1 MFRMD
6 KDTEITGETLKEFI
20 EQHEMQ
26 KLRYL
31 ELYNQY
37 LSRPPILAEPPKEE
51 AWKPD
56 NRLVAN
62 YGKYIVDT
70 FNGFFNGIPMRPS
83 HDNESVDDIIQ
94 GFWNANN
101 MDNTLNEL
109 AKSTSIYG
117 RAYLFLFQN
126 EESKT
131 EVAYNDPLD
140 MFVIYSDEIR
150 PRSLYG
156 VRYTVDENGYKGQLF
171 TDIEARDFTLDG
183 DSLSLTESHS
193 LFYGRVPMIEF
204 VENEERQSLIEPV
217 ETLINGFNN
226 VLSEKN
232 NDVSYFSD
240 AYLAVLGALLDDD
253 SIRNLKDNRIINLA
267 GDNAEK
273 VVVEFLEKPDAD
285 QTQENF
291 LDRTERL
298 IYQLSQVANIDDTT
312 FGTAGNSS
320 GVALEFKLQP
330 MKNLASNKERKFQQ
344 GLQTL
349 FSMVFNVVTNVPG
362 NLSDEYLDIQY
373 NWSRNLPANNAD
385 EANVVRSLDGIVSHR
400 TQLDMLSAVSDSQRE
415 LDRIEEENAPLEQ
428 YDFEK
433 LGEENG

>member
-1 MFRMD
+1 MD
-6 KDTEITGETLKEFI
+6 RDTKITGEILEGFI
-20 EQHEMQ
+20 QQHETQ

-37 LSRPPILAEPPKEE
+37 LSRPPILDEPPKEE

-56 NRLVAN
+56 NRLVGN
-62 YGKYIVDT
+62 FGKYLVDT

-83 HDNESVDDIIQ
+83 HDNEHVDEIIQ
-94 GFWNANN
+94 DFWNANN

-156 VRYTVDENGYKGQLF
+156 VRYTIDEDNYKGQLF
-171 TDIEARDFTLDG
+171 TDTEAYDFTLDG

-193 LFYGRVPMIEF
+193 LFYGRVPIIEF

-312 FGTAGNSS
+312 FGTVGNSS

-362 NLSDEYLDIQY
+362 NLSDEYRDIQY
-373 NWSRNLPANNAD
+373 NWSRNLPANN
-385 EANVVRSLDGIVSHR
+385 EAEMQVVRGLDGIVSHR

-415 LDRIEEENAPLEQ
+415 LELIEEENAPLEQ
-428 YDFEK
+428 YDFEMSD
-433 LGEENG
+433 

>member
-1 MFRMD
+1 MD

-20 EQHEMQ
+20 EQHEAQ

-37 LSRPPILAEPPKEE
+37 LSRPPILDEPPKEE

-56 NRLVAN
+56 NRLVGN
-62 YGKYIVDT
+62 FGKYLVDT
-70 FNGFFNGIPMRPS
+70 FNGFFNGIPMKPS
-83 HDNESVDDIIQ
+83 HDNEHVNEIIQ
-94 GFWNANN
+94 DFWNANN
-101 MDNTLNEL
+101 MDNTMNEL

-150 PRSLYG
+150 PHSLYG
-156 VRYTVDENGYKGQLF
+156 VRYTVDEDGYKGQLF
-171 TDIEARDFTLDG
+171 SDSEAYDFTLDG

-240 AYLAVLGALLDDD
+240 AYLAVLGALLDDE

-273 VVVEFLEKPDAD
+273 VTVEFLEKPDAD

-362 NLSDEYLDIQY
+362 NLSDEYRNIQY
-373 NWSRNLPANNAD
+373 NWSRNLPANN
-385 EANVVRSLDGIVSHR
+385 EAEMQVVRGLDGIVSHR

-415 LDRIEEENAPLEQ
+415 LERIEEENAPLEQ
-428 YDFEK
+428 YDFEMS
-433 LGEENG
+433 E

>member
-1 MFRMD
+1 MD
-6 KDTEITGETLKEFI
+6 KDTEITGEILKDFI
-20 EQHEMQ
+20 EQHEAQ

-56 NRLVAN
+56 NRLVGN
-62 YGKYIVDT
+62 FGKYLVDT

-83 HDNESVDDIIQ
+83 HDNEHVDEIIQ
-94 GFWNANN
+94 DFWNANN

-150 PRSLYG
+150 PRALYG
-156 VRYTVDENGYKGQLF
+156 VRPIASEDGYKGQLF
-171 TDIEARDFTLDG
+171 SSSEAYEFALNG
-183 DSLSLTESHS
+183 DDLSLVDSDT
-193 LFYGRVPMIEF
+193 FKDGFVPYGRVPIIEF

-240 AYLAVLGALLDDD
+240 AYLSILGALLDDD

-267 GDNAEK
+267 GDNVEK
-273 VVVEFLEKPDAD
+273 VTVEFLEKPDAD

-349 FSMVFNVVTNVPG
+349 FGMVFNVVTNVPG
-362 NLSDEYLDIQY
+362 NLSDEYRNIQY
-373 NWSRNLPANNAD
+373 NWSRNLPANS
-385 EANVVRSLDGIVSHR
+385 EAEMQVVRGLDGIVSHR

-415 LDRIEEENAPLEQ
+415 LERIEEENAPLEQ
-428 YDFEK
+428 YDFEMS
-433 LGEENG
+433 E

>member
-1 MFRMD
+1 
-6 KDTEITGETLKEFI
+6 
-20 EQHEMQ
+20 
-26 KLRYL
+26 
-31 ELYNQY
+31 
-37 LSRPPILAEPPKEE
+37 
-51 AWKPD
+51 
-56 NRLVAN
+56 
-62 YGKYIVDT
+62 
-70 FNGFFNGIPMRPS
+70 
-83 HDNESVDDIIQ
+83 
-94 GFWNANN
+94 
-101 MDNTLNEL
+101 
-109 AKSTSIYG
+109 
-117 RAYLFLFQN
+117 
-126 EESKT
+126 
-131 EVAYNDPLD
+131 
-140 MFVIYSDEIR
+140 
-150 PRSLYG
+150 
-156 VRYTVDENGYKGQLF
+156 
-171 TDIEARDFTLDG
+171 
-183 DSLSLTESHS
+183 
-193 LFYGRVPMIEF
+193 MIEF
-204 VENEERQSLIEPV
+204 IENEERQSLIEPV
-217 ETLINGFNN
+217 ESLINGFNN

-240 AYLAVLGALLDDD
+240 AYLSVLGALLDDD

-349 FSMVFNVVTNVPG
+349 FGMVFNVVTNVPG
-362 NLSDEYLDIQY
+362 NLSDEYRDIQY

-385 EANVVRSLDGIVSHR
+385 EANVVRSLDGIISHK

-415 LDRIEEENAPLEQ
+415 LERIEEENAPLPQ
-428 YDFEK
+428 YDFEMSEIDD
-433 LGEENG
+433 G

>member
-1 MFRMD
+1 MD

-56 NRLVAN
+56 NRLVGN
-62 YGKYIVDT
+62 FGKYLVDT

-83 HDNESVDDIIQ
+83 HDDERVDEIIQ
-94 GFWNANN
+94 DFWNANN
-101 MDNTLNEL
+101 MDNTMNEL

-156 VRYTVDENGYKGQLF
+156 VRYTIDEDNYKGQLF
-171 TDIEARDFTLDG
+171 TDTEAYDFTLDG

-193 LFYGRVPMIEF
+193 LFYGRVPIIEF

-240 AYLAVLGALLDDD
+240 AYLAILGALLDDD
-253 SIRNLKDNRIINLA
+253 SLRNLKDNRIINLA

-362 NLSDEYLDIQY
+362 NLSDEHRDIQY
-373 NWSRNLPANNAD
+373 NWSRNLPANL
-385 EANVVRSLDGIVSHR
+385 EAEMNVIRGMDGIISHR
-400 TQLDMLSAVSDSQRE
+400 KQLEMFSAVDNAQAE
-415 LDRIEEENAPLEQ
+415 QEQIEKENEPKPM

-433 LGEENG
+433 

>member
-6 KDTEITGETLKEFI
+6 KDTEITGEILKDFI
-20 EQHEMQ
+20 EQHGAQ

-31 ELYNQY
+31 ELRDQY
-37 LSRPPILAEPPKEE
+37 LSRPPILDEPPKEE

-56 NRLVAN
+56 NRLVGN
-62 YGKYIVDT
+62 FGKYLVDT

-83 HDNESVDDIIQ
+83 HDNEHVDEIIQ
-94 GFWNANN
+94 DFWNANN
-101 MDNTLNEL
+101 MDNTMNEL

-126 EESKT
+126 EDSKT
-131 EVAYNDPLD
+131 EVAYNNPLD

-156 VRYTVDENGYKGQLF
+156 VRYTVDEDGYKGQLF
-171 TDIEARDFTLDG
+171 SDTEAYDFTLDG
-183 DSLSLTESHS
+183 DSLSMTDSS
-193 LFYGRVPMIEF
+193 TFKDGFVPYGRVPIIEF

-217 ETLINGFNN
+217 ESLINGFNN

-240 AYLAVLGALLDDD
+240 AYLAILGALLDDD

-291 LDRTERL
+291 
-298 IYQLSQVANIDDTT
+298 S
-312 FGTAGNSS
+312 
-320 GVALEFKLQP
+320 
-330 MKNLASNKERKFQQ
+330 
-344 GLQTL
+344 TL
-349 FSMVFNVVTNVPG
+349 
-362 NLSDEYLDIQY
+362 
-373 NWSRNLPANNAD
+373 R
-385 EANVVRSLDGIVSHR
+385 
-400 TQLDMLSAVSDSQRE
+400 
-415 LDRIEEENAPLEQ
+415 
-428 YDFEK
+428 
-433 LGEENG
+433 

>member
-1 MFRMD
+1 MD
-6 KDTEITGETLKEFI
+6 KDTEITGEILKDFI
-20 EQHEMQ
+20 EQHEAQ

-56 NRLVAN
+56 NRLVGN
-62 YGKYIVDT
+62 FGKYLVDT

-83 HDNESVDDIIQ
+83 HDNEHVDEIIQ
-94 GFWNANN
+94 DFWNANN
-101 MDNTLNEL
+101 MDNTMNEL

-126 EESKT
+126 EDSKT

-156 VRYTVDENGYKGQLF
+156 VRYTKDEDSYKGQLF
-171 TDIEARDFTLDG
+171 TDTEAYDFTLKG
-183 DSLSLTESHS
+183 DSLSLIESHS
-193 LFYGRVPMIEF
+193 LFYGRVPIIEF

-362 NLSDEYLDIQY
+362 NLSDEYRNIQY
-373 NWSRNLPANNAD
+373 NWSRNLPANN
-385 EANVVRSLDGIVSHR
+385 EAEMQVVRGLDGIVSHR

-415 LDRIEEENAPLEQ
+415 LERIEEENAPLEQ
-428 YDFEK
+428 YDFEMS
-433 LGEENG
+433 E

>member
-1 MFRMD
+1 MD
-6 KDTEITGETLKEFI
+6 KDTEITGEILEDFI
-20 EQHEMQ
+20 QQHEMQ
-26 KLRYL
+26 KVRYL

-37 LSRPPILAEPPKEE
+37 LSRPPILDEPPKEE

-56 NRLVAN
+56 NRLVGN
-62 YGKYIVDT
+62 FGKYLVDT

-83 HDNESVDDIIQ
+83 HDNDSVDEIIQ
-94 GFWNANN
+94 DFWNANN
-101 MDNTLNEL
+101 MDNTMNEL

-150 PRSLYG
+150 PHSLYG
-156 VRYTVDENGYKGQLF
+156 VRYTKDEDNYKGQLF
-171 TDIEARDFTLDG
+171 TDTEAYDFTLDG

-204 VENEERQSLIEPV
+204 IENEERQSLIEPV
-217 ETLINGFNN
+217 ESLINGFNN

-312 FGTAGNSS
+312 FGSSGNSS

-349 FSMVFNVVTNVPG
+349 FGMVFNVVTNVPG
-362 NLSDEYLDIQY
+362 NLSDEYRDIQY
-373 NWSRNLPANNAD
+373 NWSRNLPANS
-385 EANVVRSLDGIVSHR
+385 EAEMQVVRGLDGIVSHK
-400 TQLDMLSAVSDSQRE
+400 TQLDMLSAVSDSTAE
-415 LDRIEEENAPLEQ
+415 LERIEEENAPLEQ
-428 YDFEK
+428 YDFEMSD
-433 LGEENG
+433 

>member
-1 MFRMD
+1 MN
-6 KDTEITGETLKEFI
+6 KDLKMTGEVLAEFI
-20 EQHEMQ
+20 QKHEV
-26 KLRYL
+26 KKVRYM

-37 LSRPPILAEPPKEE
+37 LSKPPILDEPAKEE
-51 AWKPD
+51 EWKPD
-56 NRLVAN
+56 NRLVGN
-62 YGKYIVDT
+62 FGRYLVDT

-83 HDNESVDDIIQ
+83 HDDKLVNEIVQD
-94 GFWNANN
+94 FWKANN
-101 MDNTLNEL
+101 MDDTMNEL

-140 MFVIYSDEIR
+140 MFVIYSDEVR

-156 VRYTVDENGYKGQLF
+156 VRYAVDEDNKYKGQLF
-171 TDIEARDFTLDG
+171 SDSEAYDFVLDG
-183 DSLSLTESHS
+183 DSLSMTDSS
-193 LFYGRVPMIEF
+193 TFTDNFIPYGRVPMIEF
-204 VENEERQSLIEPV
+204 IENEERQSLIEPV
-217 ETLINGFNN
+217 ESLINGFNN

-240 AYLAVLGALLDDD
+240 AYLAILGALLDDD

-267 GDNAEK
+267 GENAEK
-273 VVVEFLEKPDAD
+273 VTVEFLEKPDAD

-312 FGTAGNSS
+312 FGSAGNNS

-330 MKNLASNKERKFQQ
+330 MKNLASNKERKFQR

-349 FSMVFNVVTNVPG
+349 FSMVFNVITNVPN
-362 NLSDEYLDIQY
+362 NLSSEYLDIQY

-385 EANVVRSLDGIVSHR
+385 EASVVRSLDGIVSHK
-400 TQLDMLSAVSDSQRE
+400 TQLDMLSAIQDSQKE
-415 LDRIEEENAPLEQ
+415 LDRIEEENKPLDQ

-433 LGEENG
+433 SE

>member
-1 MFRMD
+1 MD
-6 KDTEITGETLKEFI
+6 KDTEITGEILEDFI
-20 EQHEMQ
+20 QQHEMQ
-26 KLRYL
+26 KVRYL

-37 LSRPPILAEPPKEE
+37 LSRPPILDEPPKEE

-56 NRLVAN
+56 NRLVGN
-62 YGKYIVDT
+62 FGKYLVDT

-83 HDNESVDDIIQ
+83 HDDERVDEIIQ
-94 GFWNANN
+94 DFWNTNS
-101 MDNTLNEL
+101 MDNTMNEL

-156 VRYTVDENGYKGQLF
+156 VRYTVDEDGYKGQLF
-171 TDIEARDFTLDG
+171 SDSETYDFTLDG

-193 LFYGRVPMIEF
+193 LFYGRVPIIEF

-240 AYLAVLGALLDDD
+240 AYLSILGALLDDD

-273 VVVEFLEKPDAD
+273 VTVEFLEKPDAD

-362 NLSDEYLDIQY
+362 NLSDEYRDIQY
-373 NWSRNLPANNAD
+373 NWSRNLPANS
-385 EANVVRSLDGIVSHR
+385 EAEMQVVRGLDGIISHK

-415 LDRIEEENAPLEQ
+415 LELIEEENAPLGQ
-428 YDFEK
+428 YDFEMSD
-433 LGEENG
+433 

>member
-1 MFRMD
+1 MD
-6 KDTEITGETLKEFI
+6 KDTEITGEILEGFI
-20 EQHEMQ
+20 QQHEMQ
-26 KLRYL
+26 KVRYL

-56 NRLVAN
+56 NRLVGN
-62 YGKYIVDT
+62 FGKYLVDT

-83 HDNESVDDIIQ
+83 HDDDSVDEIIQ
-94 GFWNANN
+94 DFWNANN
-101 MDNTLNEL
+101 MDNTMNEL

-171 TDIEARDFTLDG
+171 SDSEAYDFTLDG

-193 LFYGRVPMIEF
+193 LFYGRVPMVEF

-312 FGTAGNSS
+312 FGTVGSSS

-349 FSMVFNVVTNVPG
+349 FGMVFNVVTNVPG
-362 NLSDEYLDIQY
+362 NLSDEYRNIQY
-373 NWSRNLPANNAD
+373 NWSRNLPANS
-385 EANVVRSLDGIVSHR
+385 EAEMQVVRGLDGIVSHR

-415 LDRIEEENAPLEQ
+415 LELIEEENAPLEQ
-428 YDFEK
+428 YDFEMS
-433 LGEENG
+433 E

>member
-1 MFRMD
+1 MD
-6 KDTEITGETLKEFI
+6 KDVEITGEILKDFI

-37 LSRPPILAEPPKEE
+37 LSQPPILAEPPKEE

-56 NRLVAN
+56 NRLVGN
-62 YGKYIVDT
+62 FGKYLVDT

-83 HDNESVDDIIQ
+83 HDNDSVNDIIQ
-94 GFWNANN
+94 DFWNANN
-101 MDNTLNEL
+101 MDNTMNEL

-156 VRYTVDENGYKGQLF
+156 VRYTIDEDNYKGQLF
-171 TDIEARDFTLDG
+171 TDTEAYDFTLDG

-204 VENEERQSLIEPV
+204 IENEERQSLIEPV
-217 ETLINGFNN
+217 ESLINGFNN

-240 AYLAVLGALLDDD
+240 AYLSILGALLDDD
-253 SIRNLKDNRIINLA
+253 SIKNLKDNRIINLA

-273 VVVEFLEKPDAD
+273 VTVEFLEKPDAD

-362 NLSDEYLDIQY
+362 NLSDEYRNIQY
-373 NWSRNLPANNAD
+373 NCSRNLPANN
-385 EANVVRSLDGIVSHR
+385 EAEMQVVRGLDGIVSHR
-400 TQLDMLSAVSDSQRE
+400 TQLDMLSAVSDSTAE
-415 LDRIEEENAPLEQ
+415 LERIEEENAPLEQ
-428 YDFEK
+428 YDFEMSDN
-433 LGEENG
+433 NG

>member
-1 MFRMD
+1 MD
-6 KDTEITGETLKEFI
+6 KDTEITGEILEGFI
-20 EQHEMQ
+20 QQHEMQ

-37 LSRPPILAEPPKEE
+37 LSRPPILDEPPKEE

-56 NRLVAN
+56 NRLVGN
-62 YGKYIVDT
+62 FGKYLVDT
-70 FNGFFNGIPMRPS
+70 FNGFFNGIPMKPS
-83 HDNESVDDIIQ
+83 HDDKNVDEIIQ
-94 GFWNANN
+94 DFWNANN
-101 MDNTLNEL
+101 MDNTMNEL

-156 VRYTVDENGYKGQLF
+156 VRYTVDEDGYKGQLF
-171 TDIEARDFTLDG
+171 SDSEAYDFTLDG

-204 VENEERQSLIEPV
+204 IENEERQSLIEPV
-217 ETLINGFNN
+217 ESLINGFNN

-240 AYLAVLGALLDDD
+240 AYLSILGALLDDD

-273 VVVEFLEKPDAD
+273 VTVEFLEKPDAD

-291 LDRTERL
+291 LNRTERL

-349 FSMVFNVVTNVPG
+349 FGMVFNVVTNVPG
-362 NLSDEYLDIQY
+362 NLSDEYRNIQY
-373 NWSRNLPANNAD
+373 NWSRNLPANN
-385 EANVVRSLDGIVSHR
+385 EAEASVVRSLDGIVSHK

-415 LDRIEEENAPLEQ
+415 LELIEEENAPLEQ
-428 YDFEK
+428 YDFEMS
-433 LGEENG
+433 E

>member
-1 MFRMD
+1 MD
-6 KDTEITGETLKEFI
+6 KDTEITGEILEEFI
-20 EQHEMQ
+20 EQHEAQ
-26 KLRYL
+26 KVRYL

-37 LSRPPILAEPPKEE
+37 LSRPPILDAPPKEE

-56 NRLVAN
+56 NRLVGN
-62 YGKYIVDT
+62 FGKYLVDT

-83 HDNESVDDIIQ
+83 HDDDRVDEIIQ
-94 GFWNANN
+94 DFWNANN
-101 MDNTLNEL
+101 MDNTMNEL

-126 EESKT
+126 EESQT

-156 VRYTVDENGYKGQLF
+156 VRYTVDEDGYKGQLF
-171 TDIEARDFTLDG
+171 SDSEAYDFTLDG

-217 ETLINGFNN
+217 ESLINGFNN

-240 AYLAVLGALLDDD
+240 AYLAILGALLDDE
-253 SIRNLKDNRIINLA
+253 SLEHLKDNRIINLA

-273 VVVEFLEKPDAD
+273 VTVEFLEKPDAD

-362 NLSDEYLDIQY
+362 NLSDEYRNIQY
-373 NWSRNLPANNAD
+373 NWSRNLPANN
-385 EANVVRSLDGIVSHR
+385 EAEMQVVRGLDGIVSHR

-415 LDRIEEENAPLEQ
+415 LELIEEENAPLEQ
-428 YDFEK
+428 YDFEM
-433 LGEENG
+433 GDNNG

>member
-1 MFRMD
+1 MD
-6 KDTEITGETLKEFI
+6 KDTEITGEILEGFI
-20 EQHEMQ
+20 QQHEMQ

-56 NRLVAN
+56 NRLVGN
-62 YGKYIVDT
+62 FGKYLVDT

-83 HDNESVDDIIQ
+83 HDNEHVNEIIQ
-94 GFWNANN
+94 DFWNANN
-101 MDNTLNEL
+101 MDNTMNEL

-156 VRYTVDENGYKGQLF
+156 VRYTVDEDGYKGQLF
-171 TDIEARDFTLDG
+171 SDSEAYDFTLDG

-204 VENEERQSLIEPV
+204 IENEERQSLIEPV
-217 ETLINGFNN
+217 ESLINGFNN

-240 AYLAVLGALLDDD
+240 AYLSILGALLDDD

-273 VVVEFLEKPDAD
+273 VTVEFLEKPDAD

-349 FSMVFNVVTNVPG
+349 FGMVFNVVTNVPG
-362 NLSDEYLDIQY
+362 NLSDEYRNIQY
-373 NWSRNLPANNAD
+373 NWSRNLPANS
-385 EANVVRSLDGIVSHR
+385 EAEMQVVRGLDGIISHK

-415 LDRIEEENAPLEQ
+415 LELIEEENAPLEQ
-428 YDFEK
+428 YDFEMS
-433 LGEENG
+433 E

>member
-1 MFRMD
+1 MD
-6 KDTEITGETLKEFI
+6 KDVEITGEILKDFI

-37 LSRPPILAEPPKEE
+37 LSQPPILAEPPKEE

-56 NRLVAN
+56 NRLVGN
-62 YGKYIVDT
+62 FGKYLVDT

-83 HDNESVDDIIQ
+83 HDNDSVNDIIQ
-94 GFWNANN
+94 DFWNANN
-101 MDNTLNEL
+101 MDNTMNEL

-156 VRYTVDENGYKGQLF
+156 VRYTIDEDNYKGQLF
-171 TDIEARDFTLDG
+171 TDTEAYDFTLDG

-204 VENEERQSLIEPV
+204 IENEERQSLIEPV
-217 ETLINGFNN
+217 ESLINGFNN

-240 AYLAVLGALLDDD
+240 AYLSILGALLDDD
-253 SIRNLKDNRIINLA
+253 SIKNLKDNRIINLA

-273 VVVEFLEKPDAD
+273 VTVEFLEKPDAD

-362 NLSDEYLDIQY
+362 NLSDEYRNIQY
-373 NWSRNLPANNAD
+373 NWSRNLPANN
-385 EANVVRSLDGIVSHR
+385 EAEMQVVRGLDGIVSHR
-400 TQLDMLSAVSDSQRE
+400 TQLDMLSAVSDSTAE
-415 LDRIEEENAPLEQ
+415 LERIEEENAPLEQ
-428 YDFEK
+428 YDFEMSDN
-433 LGEENG
+433 NG

>member
-1 MFRMD
+1 MD
-6 KDTEITGETLKEFI
+6 KDTEITGEILEDFI
-20 EQHEMQ
+20 QQHEMQ

-37 LSRPPILAEPPKEE
+37 LSRPPILDEPPKEE

-56 NRLVAN
+56 NRLVGN
-62 YGKYIVDT
+62 FGKYLVDT

-83 HDNESVDDIIQ
+83 HDDDSVDEIIQ
-94 GFWNANN
+94 DFWNANN
-101 MDNTLNEL
+101 MDNTMNEL

-156 VRYTVDENGYKGQLF
+156 VRYTVDEDGYKGQLF
-171 TDIEARDFTLDG
+171 SDSEAYDFTLDG

-193 LFYGRVPMIEF
+193 LFYGRVPIIEF

-240 AYLAVLGALLDDD
+240 AYLSILGALLDDD

-273 VVVEFLEKPDAD
+273 VTVEFLEKPDAD

-349 FSMVFNVVTNVPG
+349 FGMVFNVVTNVPG
-362 NLSDEYLDIQY
+362 NLSDEYRNIQY
-373 NWSRNLPANNAD
+373 NWSRNLPANN
-385 EANVVRSLDGIVSHR
+385 EAEMQVVRGLDGIVSHR

-415 LDRIEEENAPLEQ
+415 LELIEEENAPLEQ
-428 YDFEK
+428 YDFEMS
-433 LGEENG
+433 E

>member
-1 MFRMD
+1 MD
-6 KDTEITGETLKEFI
+6 KDTEITGEILEGFI
-20 EQHEMQ
+20 QQHEMQ

-56 NRLVAN
+56 NRLVGN
-62 YGKYIVDT
+62 FGKYLVDT

-83 HDNESVDDIIQ
+83 HYNEHVNEIIQ
-94 GFWNANN
+94 DFWNANN
-101 MDNTLNEL
+101 MDNTMNEL

-156 VRYTVDENGYKGQLF
+156 VRYTVDEDGYKGQLF
-171 TDIEARDFTLDG
+171 SDSEAYDFTLDG

-204 VENEERQSLIEPV
+204 IENEERQSLIEPV
-217 ETLINGFNN
+217 ESLINGFNN

-240 AYLAVLGALLDDD
+240 AYLSILGALLDDD

-273 VVVEFLEKPDAD
+273 VTVEFLEKPDAD

-349 FSMVFNVVTNVPG
+349 FGMVFNVVTNVPG
-362 NLSDEYLDIQY
+362 NLSDEYRNIQY
-373 NWSRNLPANNAD
+373 NWSRNLPANS
-385 EANVVRSLDGIVSHR
+385 EAEMQVVRGLDGIISHK

-415 LDRIEEENAPLEQ
+415 LELIEEENAPLEQ
-428 YDFEK
+428 YDFEMS
-433 LGEENG
+433 E

>member
-1 MFRMD
+1 MD
-6 KDTEITGETLKEFI
+6 KDTEITGEILEGFI
-20 EQHEMQ
+20 QQHEMQ

-56 NRLVAN
+56 NRLVGN
-62 YGKYIVDT
+62 FGKYLVDT
-70 FNGFFNGIPMRPS
+70 FNGFFNGIPMKPS
-83 HDNESVDDIIQ
+83 HDDERVDEIIQ
-94 GFWNANN
+94 DFWNANN
-101 MDNTLNEL
+101 MDNTMNEL

-156 VRYTVDENGYKGQLF
+156 VRYTVDEDGYKGQLF
-171 TDIEARDFTLDG
+171 SDSEAYDFTLDG

-193 LFYGRVPMIEF
+193 LFYGRVPIIEF

-217 ETLINGFNN
+217 ESLINGFNN

-240 AYLAVLGALLDDD
+240 AYLSILGALLDDD

-273 VVVEFLEKPDAD
+273 VTVEFLEKPDAD

-344 GLQTL
+344 GIQTL
-349 FSMVFNVVTNVPG
+349 FRMSFTEVTNVPG

-373 NWSRNLPANNAD
+373 NWSRNLPANN
-385 EANVVRSLDGIVSHR
+385 EAEMQVVRGLDGIVSHK

-415 LDRIEEENAPLEQ
+415 LERIEEENAPLEQ
-428 YDFEK
+428 YDFEMSD
-433 LGEENG
+433 G

>member
-1 MFRMD
+1 MD
-6 KDTEITGETLKEFI
+6 KDTEITGEILKDFI

-37 LSRPPILAEPPKEE
+37 LSRPPILDEPPKEE

-56 NRLVAN
+56 NRLVGN
-62 YGKYIVDT
+62 FGKYLVDT
-70 FNGFFNGIPMRPS
+70 FNGFFNGIPMKPS
-83 HDNESVDDIIQ
+83 HDDKNVDEIIQ
-94 GFWNANN
+94 DFWNANN
-101 MDNTLNEL
+101 MDNTMNEL

-156 VRYTVDENGYKGQLF
+156 VRYTVDEDGYKGQLF
-171 TDIEARDFTLDG
+171 TDTEAYDFTLDG

-217 ETLINGFNN
+217 ESLINGFNN

-240 AYLAVLGALLDDD
+240 AYLSILGALLDDD

-273 VVVEFLEKPDAD
+273 VTVEFLEKPDAD

-349 FSMVFNVVTNVPG
+349 FGMVFNVVTNVPG
-362 NLSDEYLDIQY
+362 NLSDEYRNIQY
-373 NWSRNLPANNAD
+373 NWSRNLPANL
-385 EANVVRSLDGIVSHR
+385 EAEMNVIRGMDGIISHR
-400 TQLDMLSAVSDSQRE
+400 KQLEMFSAVDNAQDE
-415 LDRIEEENAPLEQ
+415 QEQIEKENEPKPM

-433 LGEENG
+433 

>member
-1 MFRMD
+1 MD
-6 KDTEITGETLKEFI
+6 KDTEITGEILKEFI

-37 LSRPPILAEPPKEE
+37 LSRPPILDEPPKEE

-56 NRLVAN
+56 NRLVGN
-62 YGKYIVDT
+62 FGKYLVDT
-70 FNGFFNGIPMRPS
+70 FNGFFNGIPMKPS
-83 HDNESVDDIIQ
+83 HDNDSVNDIIQ
-94 GFWNANN
+94 DFWNANN
-101 MDNTLNEL
+101 MDNTMNEL

-156 VRYTVDENGYKGQLF
+156 VRYTVDEDGYKGQLF
-171 TDIEARDFTLDG
+171 SDSEAYDFTLDG

-204 VENEERQSLIEPV
+204 IENEERQSLIEPV
-217 ETLINGFNN
+217 ESLINGFNN

-240 AYLAVLGALLDDD
+240 AYLSILGALLDDD

-273 VVVEFLEKPDAD
+273 VTVEFLEKPDAD

-291 LDRTERL
+291 LNRTERL

-349 FSMVFNVVTNVPG
+349 FGMVFNVVTNVPG
-362 NLSDEYLDIQY
+362 NLSDEYRNIQY
-373 NWSRNLPANNAD
+373 NWSRNLPANS
-385 EANVVRSLDGIVSHR
+385 EAEMQVVRGLDGIVSHK

-415 LDRIEEENAPLEQ
+415 LERIEEENAPLEQ
-428 YDFEK
+428 YDFEMS
-433 LGEENG
+433 E

>member
-1 MFRMD
+1 MN
-6 KDTEITGETLKEFI
+6 KDIELTGELLAGFI
-20 EQHEMQ
+20 RNHEVQ
-26 KLRYL
+26 KVRYI
-31 ELYNQY
+31 ELHNQY
-37 LSRPPILAEPPKEE
+37 LSKPPILDKPAKEE

-56 NRLVAN
+56 NRLVGN
-62 YGKYIVDT
+62 FGRYLVDT
-70 FNGFFNGIPMRPS
+70 FNGFFNGIPMRLS
-83 HDNESVDDIIQ
+83 HDDKRVNDILQ
-94 GFWNANN
+94 DFWRANN
-101 MDNTLNEL
+101 MDDTMNEL

-117 RAYLFLFQN
+117 RSYLFLFQN
-126 EESKT
+126 EASKT

-156 VRYTVDENGYKGQLF
+156 VRYIPDDGKYRGQLF
-171 TDIEARDFTLDG
+171 TAAMAYDFILDG
-183 DSLSLTESHS
+183 DKLALTESYD
-193 LFYGRVPMIEF
+193 LFYNRIPMIEF
-204 VENEERQSLIEPV
+204 IENEERQSLIEPV
-217 ETLINGFNN
+217 ESLINGFNN

-240 AYLAVLGALLDDD
+240 AYLAILGALLDDD

-267 GDNAEK
+267 GQNAEK
-273 VVVEFLEKPDAD
+273 VTVEFLEKPDAD

-312 FGTAGNSS
+312 FGSAGNNS

-330 MKNLASNKERKFQQ
+330 MKNLASNKERKFQR

-349 FSMVFNVVTNVPG
+349 FSMVFSVMTNVPT
-362 NLSDEYLDIQY
+362 NLADEYKGIHY

-385 EANVVRSLDGIVSHR
+385 EASVVRDLDGIISHK
-400 TQLDMLSAVSDSQRE
+400 TQLDMLSAISDSQKE
-415 LDRIEEENAPLEQ
+415 LDRIEEENAPISQ
-428 YDFEK
+428 YDFERS
-433 LGEENG
+433 E

>member
-1 MFRMD
+1 MD
-6 KDTEITGETLKEFI
+6 KDTEITGEILEGFI
-20 EQHEMQ
+20 QQHEAQ

-56 NRLVAN
+56 NRLVGN
-62 YGKYIVDT
+62 FGKYLVDT

-83 HDNESVDDIIQ
+83 HDNDSVNDIIQ
-94 GFWNANN
+94 DFWNANN
-101 MDNTLNEL
+101 MDNTMNEL

-156 VRYTVDENGYKGQLF
+156 VRYTVDEDGYKGQLF
-171 TDIEARDFTLDG
+171 TDSEAYDFTLDG

-204 VENEERQSLIEPV
+204 IENEERQSLIEPV
-217 ETLINGFNN
+217 ESLINGFNN

-240 AYLAVLGALLDDD
+240 AYLSILGALLDDD

-273 VVVEFLEKPDAD
+273 VTVEFLEKPDAD

-349 FSMVFNVVTNVPG
+349 FGMVFNVVTNVPG
-362 NLSDEYLDIQY
+362 NLSDEYRNIQY
-373 NWSRNLPANNAD
+373 NWSRNLPANN
-385 EANVVRSLDGIVSHR
+385 EAEMQVVRGLDGIVSHR

-415 LDRIEEENAPLEQ
+415 LERIEEENAPLEQ
-428 YDFEK
+428 YDFEMS
-433 LGEENG
+433 E

>member
-1 MFRMD
+1 MD
-6 KDTEITGETLKEFI
+6 KDTEITGEILKEFI

-37 LSRPPILAEPPKEE
+37 LSRPPILDEPPKEE
-51 AWKPD
+51 EWKPD
-56 NRLVAN
+56 NRLVGN
-62 YGKYIVDT
+62 FGKYLVDT

-83 HDNESVDDIIQ
+83 HDDDSVDEIIQ
-94 GFWNANN
+94 DFWNANN
-101 MDNTLNEL
+101 MDNTMNEL

-150 PRSLYG
+150 PRALYG
-156 VRYTVDENGYKGQLF
+156 VRPIASEDGYKGQLF
-171 TDIEARDFTLDG
+171 SSSEAYDFTLDG

-193 LFYGRVPMIEF
+193 LFYGRVPIIEF

-312 FGTAGNSS
+312 FGAAGNSS

-349 FSMVFNVVTNVPG
+349 FSMVFNVVTNVPS
-362 NLSDEYLDIQY
+362 NLSDEYRDIQY

-385 EANVVRSLDGIVSHR
+385 EATVVRSLDGIVSHK
-400 TQLDMLSAVSDSQRE
+400 TQLDMLSAVSDSTAE
-415 LDRIEEENAPLEQ
+415 LERIEEENAPLEQ
-428 YDFEK
+428 YDFEMS
-433 LGEENG
+433 E

>member
-1 MFRMD
+1 MD
-6 KDTEITGETLKEFI
+6 KDVEITGEILKEFI

-26 KLRYL
+26 KQRYIELR
-31 ELYNQY
+31 NQY
-37 LSRPPILAEPPKEE
+37 LSRPPIVDEPPKEE

-56 NRLVAN
+56 NRRVGN
-62 YGKYIVDT
+62 FGKYLVDT

-83 HDNESVDDIIQ
+83 HDNEKVDGIIQ
-94 GFWNANN
+94 DFWNANN

-156 VRYTVDENGYKGQLF
+156 VRYTIDEKKYKGQLF
-171 TDIEARDFTLDG
+171 TDTEAYDFTLDG
-183 DSLSLTESHS
+183 DNLSLVDSST
-193 LFYGRVPMIEF
+193 FKDGFVPYGRVPIVEF

-217 ETLINGFNN
+217 ESLINGFNN

-312 FGTAGNSS
+312 FGSAGNNS

-349 FSMVFNVVTNVPG
+349 FGMVFNVVTNIPA
-362 NLSDEYLDIQY
+362 NLSDEYRDIQY

-385 EANVVRSLDGIVSHR
+385 EANTVRNLEGIVSHK
-400 TQLDMLSAVSDSQRE
+400 TQLDMLSAISDSQRE
-415 LDRIEEENAPLEQ
+415 LEQIAKENEPDPE

-433 LGEENG
+433 SD